1 VPVPP
6 PPPVAT
12 EEPTN
17 ENMLNSP
24 LEDDDVGRNDGGDED
39 DVDGVVTNA
48 SHSSIRSEGRV
59 TEGRDAD
66 MAKRKD
72 QK

>member
-1 VPVPP
+1 
-6 PPPVAT
+6 
-12 EEPTN
+12 
-17 ENMLNSP
+17 MLNSP